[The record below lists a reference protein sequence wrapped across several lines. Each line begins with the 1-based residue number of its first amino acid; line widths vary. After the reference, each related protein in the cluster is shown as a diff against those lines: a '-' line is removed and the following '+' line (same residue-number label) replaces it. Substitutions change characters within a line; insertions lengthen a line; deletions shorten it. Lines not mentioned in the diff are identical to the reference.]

1 MQRKDLEHLIRAAAG
16 ITNEYEFVIL
26 GSQSILGAVPDAPPE
41 LAVSVEA
48 DIYPLNRPDLA
59 DLIDGTIGELS
70 RFDETYGYYAQGVGP
85 ETATLP
91 RGWESRL
98 VKIQNENTD
107 LKIGYCLDPH
117 DLAASKLAAGREKDR
132 LFVESMFK
140 HGLLDQRLLCER
152 VEKLPVSKERA
163 MELMAWV
170 KERARKTE
178 VRGSRLGGERAAGD
192 DADDEQTESHRK
204 GR

>member
-41 LAVSVEA
+41 LAASVEA

-85 ETATLP
+85 ETAKLP
-91 RGWESRL
+91 LGWQSRL
-98 VKIQNENTD
+98 IKIQNQNTD
-107 LKIGYCLDPH
+107 LKVGYCLDPH
-117 DLAASKLAAGREKDR
+117 DLAASKLAAWREKDL
-132 LFVESMFK
+132 LFVEAMFK
-140 HGLLDQRLLCER
+140 HGLLDQELLCER
-152 VEKLPVSKERA
+152 VGKLPVPQERA
-163 MELMAWV
+163 MEVMAWV
-170 KERARKTE
+170 RE
-178 VRGSRLGGERAAGD
+178 RGSRLGSERVAGD
-192 DADDEQTESHRK
+192 DADDEQAKSQGK